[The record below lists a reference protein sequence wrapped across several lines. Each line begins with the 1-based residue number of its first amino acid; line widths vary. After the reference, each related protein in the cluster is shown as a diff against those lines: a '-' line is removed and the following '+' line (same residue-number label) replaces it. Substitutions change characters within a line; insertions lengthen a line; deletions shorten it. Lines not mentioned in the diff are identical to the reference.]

1 MALLIAQREPETRA
15 TEMIAAPTP
24 PTPQIPADFA
34 KQDWGMAIGIC
45 ALVLMNLWQVVKSQ
59 LSADDALQKEL
70 VKGIMEQN
78 KLLLQA
84 VLERKT

>member
-1 MALLIAQREPETRA
+1 MALLAQIEPKPLTTA
-15 TEMIAAPTP
+15 TIAAPTP
-24 PTPQIPADFA
+24 TPPIPADFA

-70 VKGIMEQN
+70 VKGLLEQN

-84 VLERKT
+84 LLERKTGS